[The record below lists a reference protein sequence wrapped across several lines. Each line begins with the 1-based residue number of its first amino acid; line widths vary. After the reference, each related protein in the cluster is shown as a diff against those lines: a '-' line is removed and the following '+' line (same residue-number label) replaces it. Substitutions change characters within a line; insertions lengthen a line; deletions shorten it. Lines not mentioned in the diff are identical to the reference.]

1 MTRSPR
7 RLGPE
12 PDCSLDGFFIVDSRV
27 IDRRITCPFCAEV
40 MTIVIDLSAG
50 AQSYV
55 EDCQVCCQP
64 MQVTFDVDDDELTAL
79 QVDRAS

>member
-1 MTRSPR
+1 M
-7 RLGPE
+7 
-12 PDCSLDGFFIVDSRV
+12 
-27 IDRRITCPFCAEV
+27 IDRRITCPFCGEV

-50 AQSYV
+50 GQSYV

-64 MQVTFDVDDDELTAL
+64 MQVTFDVEDDELTAL